1 MFKKSLTIIVY
12 IVLTC
17 SVFSQTN
24 NYSKSPVVDYSDPK
38 EYIVQ
43 DVKIVGVQF
52 LDTKVLV
59 SMSGLVVGRKVT
71 VPGDDI
77 TKIVEKFWSQGL
89 FSDVKLVA
97 SKIEGDKIWLEIY
110 LKERPRLT
118 KLAIKGIS
126 KSDADDIIEKLK
138 IKPGHQVT
146 DNVIN
151 NIVSIIKR
159 HYKEKGFL
167 NTKVDI
173 VQKEDTLH
181 RNQVYLIADVH
192 KNGKV
197 KISTI
202 TFIGNEKYSN
212 KRLRRVFKK
221 TKQKDYNLFTPNKF
235 IESKYK
241 EDKKKLQDF
250 YAKNGFR
257 DFKLLSDS
265 IKTLPDNKIALFV
278 KINEGNQYHF
288 RKITWIGNTKYPS
301 ELLDR
306 VLKLKKGDVYDQL
319 TLEKRL
325 ETDEDAVHSLYLDYG
340 YLFSNITPIESRIEN
355 DSIDLDLII
364 QEGRQATINKIIIS
378 GNTKTN
384 EHVVRRELF
393 TRPGDLFS
401 KSDIVKSVRF
411 LAQLGHFDPEKME
424 PVPIPNQSDGT
435 VDIEYKLTEKA
446 NDQLELSGGWGYK
459 SLIGTVGLKFSNFSA
474 RHIFE
479 PKAWRPVPSGDG
491 QNLTLRVQSNGS
503 WMRTVSM
510 SFTEPWF
517 GGKKPNSFSFSIYH
531 QIYDLAKQQNLL
543 YGTFGGNSSA
553 GALKMTGVSV
563 GLGRRLKWPDDY
575 FGLSNELG
583 YQHYYLNSY
592 NYGSFPF
599 SDGNS
604 NTITFKTTLTR
615 SSIDQQIYPR
625 RGSMFSLGL
634 QLTPPFSA
642 FKKSDFWVLSSAE
655 RASVPANDATT
666 QAANIY
672 KEETARKYRFIEYHK
687 WSYKGMW
694 VNSLVGNLVLSL
706 NTQFGYMGYYSKNLG
721 YSPFEGYLLG
731 GDGMTWN
738 SMMGTEIIGLRG
750 YTNSSVTPY
759 TTKKTYGTN
768 TKTTQIANIYDKVT
782 AELRYPL
789 TLQPSATIYGLVF
802 AEGGNSWYD
811 AKDFNPFSM
820 KRSAGVGVRAFLPM
834 FGMLGIDWGYGFDAI
849 PGQPSA
855 NKSQFHFTMGQQF

>member
-1 MFKKSLTIIVY
+1 MFKKIFTVIAY
-12 IVLTC
+12 IVLSC

-38 EYIVQ
+38 EYTVEDI
-43 DVKIVGVQF
+43 KIVGVQF
-52 LDTKVLV
+52 LDTKVLI
-59 SMSGLVVGRKVT
+59 SMSGLVVGRKIT
-71 VPGDDI
+71 IPGDDI

-89 FSDVKLVA
+89 FADVKVIA
-97 SKIEGDKIWLEIY
+97 SKIEGDKIWIEIY

-118 KLAIKGIS
+118 KLVIKGIS

-138 IKPGHQVT
+138 LKPGHQVT

-151 NIVSIIKR
+151 NIVSIIKK

-167 NTKVDI
+167 NTKIDI
-173 VQKEDTLH
+173 IQKEDTVH
-181 RNQVYLIADVH
+181 RNQVYITADVH

-197 KISTI
+197 KIKTI
-202 TFIGNEKYSN
+202 QFAGNEKFTN
-212 KRLRRVFKK
+212 KRLRRVLKK
-221 TKQKDYNLFTPNKF
+221 TKQKDYNPFTPNKF

-250 YAKNGFR
+250 YAKNGYR
-257 DFKLLSDS
+257 DFKFLSDS
-265 IKTLPDNKIALFV
+265 IQTLPDNKIALFI

-319 TLEKRL
+319 SLEKRL

-340 YLFSNITPIESRIEN
+340 YLFSNITPIETKIEN

-364 QEGRQATINKIIIS
+364 VEGRQATINKIIIT

-401 KSDIVKSVRF
+401 KADIVKSVRF

-435 VDIEYKLTEKA
+435 VDIEYKLVEKA

-459 SLIGTVGLKFSNFSA
+459 SLIGTVGLKFSNFSV
-474 RHIFE
+474 RRVFE

-491 QNLTLRVQSNGS
+491 QSLTLRVQSNGS
-503 WMRTVSM
+503 WMRTISM
-510 SFTEPWF
+510 GFTEPWF
-517 GGKKPNSFSFSIYH
+517 GGKKANSFSFSVYH
-531 QIYDLAKQQNLL
+531 QIYDIAKQNNLI
-543 YGTFGGNSSA
+543 YGIAGGGS
-553 GALKMTGVSV
+553 GGKLKMTGVTV

-575 FGLSNELG
+575 FGLSNELA
-583 YQHYYLNSY
+583 YQHYYLRDY

-604 NTITFKTTLTR
+604 NTISFKTSLTR

-625 RGSMFSLGL
+625 RGSMFSISL

-642 FKKSDFWVLSSAE
+642 FREKDFWLLSSTE
-655 RASVPANDATT
+655 RLAMDNSAT
-666 QAANIY
+666 QAADIY
-672 KEETARKYRFIEYHK
+672 KLENARKYKFIEYHK

-694 VNSLVGNLVLSL
+694 VNELFKNLVLSI
-706 NTQFGYMGYYSKNLG
+706 NTQFGYMGYYSNNLG

-750 YTNSSVTPY
+750 YTNSALTPY
-759 TTKKTYGTN
+759 ITKKTYGN
-768 TKTTQIANIYDKVT
+768 NVKQTQIANIYNKVT

-789 TLQPSATIYGLVF
+789 TLQPSATIYGLAF
-802 AEGGNSWYD
+802 LEGGNSWYD
-811 AKDFNPFSM
+811 AKDYNPFSM

-834 FGMLGIDWGYGFDAI
+834 FGMLGIDWGYGFDAPI
-849 PGQPSA
+849 GQTKISGG
-855 NKSQFHFTMGQQF
+855 QFHFTMGQQF